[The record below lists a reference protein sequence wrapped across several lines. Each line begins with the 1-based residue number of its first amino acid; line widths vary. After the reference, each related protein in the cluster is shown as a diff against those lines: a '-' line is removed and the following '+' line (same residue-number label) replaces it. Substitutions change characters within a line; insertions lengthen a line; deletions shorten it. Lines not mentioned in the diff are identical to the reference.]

1 MRYMLSFIM
10 AEKNDNFEV
19 KTDSKYNKQFLNALK
34 SVLFA
39 SKLGEIITT
48 VSNVA
53 FKAMNNKFNKNLQ
66 ELLIL

>member
-1 MRYMLSFIM
+1 MLSFIM

-19 KTDSKYNKQFLNALK
+19 KTDSKSNKQFLNALK

-53 FKAMNNKFNKNLQ
+53 FKAMKNKFNKNLQ